1 MYHFRKTFQ
10 LDGRQATFVVHVS
23 ADNRYRLWVNGHAV
37 CSGPARGDL
46 GHWNFETVDIA
57 GYLQTGS
64 NTVAAVVWNMG
75 VYAPV
80 AQITNRTAF
89 VLQGDGKAEQ
99 VVNSDRRWKVVRD
112 SAYSPCSTD
121 NGERLRTYMVIGP
134 GDDVKGAWYP
144 WGWEQPGYDDSG
156 WPAAEEVGRPEPWG
170 SGSDNWWTLVPRA
183 IPLMEEKQQRIPEVR
198 RIAGRRSANDFG
210 GADGDAGRQRGV

>member
-1 MYHFRKTFQ
+1 MRKIIFSLFFCGVWLPAQLIGQDLPINPSLLKQGWPASWIRCPGIGARDYGVYHFRKTFQ
-10 LDGRQATFVVHVS
+10 LDGRPATFVVHVS
-23 ADNRYRLWVNGHAV
+23 ADNRYRLWVNGHVV
-37 CSGPARGDL
+37 CSGPARGDP

-99 VVNSDRRWKVVRD
+99 AVNSDRRWKVVRD
-112 SAYSPCSTD
+112 SAYSPC
-121 NGERLRTYMVIGP
+121 
-134 GDDVKGAWYP
+134 
-144 WGWEQPGYDDSG
+144 
-156 WPAAEEVGRPEPWG
+156 
-170 SGSDNWWTLVPRA
+170 
-183 IPLMEEKQQRIPEVR
+183 
-198 RIAGRRSANDFG
+198 
-210 GADGDAGRQRGV
+210 